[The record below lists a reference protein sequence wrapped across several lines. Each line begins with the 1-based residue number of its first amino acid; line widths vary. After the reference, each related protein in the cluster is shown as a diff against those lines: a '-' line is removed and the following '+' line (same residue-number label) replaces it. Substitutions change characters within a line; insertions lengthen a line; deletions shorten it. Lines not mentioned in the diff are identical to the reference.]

1 MSEYILELEKFGVAF
16 GERIILSSVDL
27 NLPVKGHLSLMG
39 PAGTGKSTLLRSLCG
54 INFANPSFRHWGSA
68 CYAGTELSEQLQGP
82 ALVSQNAKLMMST
95 VLENVVYDLPERSSL
110 NKQQQIDVAVR
121 LLQRAGLDSL
131 VDKLDE
137 SVVNL
142 PLGMQRHLAI
152 VRTAAANPKL
162 LCIDE
167 PTTGIDDQYSEILL
181 DYIAKEAEQ
190 RAVITILHHQGHAKR
205 VGGLIALLAGGWIH
219 EYRVS
224 KEFFASPVSQAGKDF
239 VRSGSCCATAPDA
252 DPESL
257 EMAPDA
263 AIAPPLPVEAKSYVS
278 DALGPRNFLW
288 LKKGMLAGTPQPGLI
303 TELDYDLKALKRVGV
318 TVLVTL
324 LEKPLPQS
332 DELKDYQIENIWE
345 PIDDMQPPEIE
356 QAKKLCKRVD
366 DLMREGEVVAY
377 HCKAGLGRTGTMLA
391 AQLIWE
397 GENAFDAL
405 EKVRYIEPRW
415 VQSEEQVK
423 FLEAF
428 ADVVGSANN
437 GKVAV

>member
-1 MSEYILELEKFGVAF
+1 MSEYILELEKFGAAF

-27 NLPVKGHLSLMG
+27 HVPVKGNLTLMG
-39 PAGTGKSTLLRSLCG
+39 PAGTGKSTLLRTLCG
-54 INFANPSFRHWGSA
+54 INFANPSFRIWGKA
-68 CYAGTELSEQLQGP
+68 EYAGEPVREGMEGP
-82 ALVSQNAKLMMST
+82 VLVSQNARLLMST
-95 VLENVVYDLPERSSL
+95 VFENVIHDLPERNSL
-110 NKQQQIDVAVR
+110 NRIQQTDVAIR
-121 LLQRAGLDSL
+121 LLKRAGLAEL

-137 SVVNL
+137 NVVNL

-167 PTTGIDDQYSEILL
+167 PTTGIDQDYSERLL
-181 DYIAKEAEQ
+181 DYIAREAEQ
-190 RAVITILHHQGHAKR
+190 RAVITILHHQGHAR
-205 VGGLIALLAGGWIH
+205 SLGGLVALLAGGWVH
-219 EYRVS
+219 EF
-224 KEFFASPVSQAGKDF
+224 KAQEEFFTDPDSQAAKDF
-239 VRSGSCCATAPDA
+239 VRSGSCCVPSPDA
-252 DPESL
+252 DPETLDFSSG
-257 EMAPDA
+257 
-263 AIAPPLPVEAKSYVS
+263 IATPPPMPVEARNYVS

-288 LKKGMLAGTPQPGLI
+288 LKKGILAGTPQPGLV
-303 TELDYDLKALKRVGV
+303 TELEYDLKALKRVGV

-324 LEKPLPQS
+324 LEQPFLGS
-332 DELKDYQIENIWE
+332 EELKNYDIRNIWE
-345 PIDDMQPPEIE
+345 QVEDMKAPSIE
-356 QAKKLCKRVD
+356 QARRICQQVD
-366 DLMREGEVVAY
+366 ELMREGEVVAY

-405 EKVRYIEPRW
+405 DKVRYIEPRW

-428 ADVVGSANN
+428 ADELGNAKD